1 MRKRG
6 GVEGRGG
13 WNYWRER
20 ERVQEGRGNEGKEK
34 EERERDATQEYKQG
48 RESENTGKKI
58 GEDRLG
64 ARQEGIGLA
73 EHEDK

>member
-1 MRKRG
+1 MELLEGKREGAG
-6 GVEGRGG
+6 GK
-13 WNYWRER
+13 
-20 ERVQEGRGNEGKEK
+20 GNEGKEK